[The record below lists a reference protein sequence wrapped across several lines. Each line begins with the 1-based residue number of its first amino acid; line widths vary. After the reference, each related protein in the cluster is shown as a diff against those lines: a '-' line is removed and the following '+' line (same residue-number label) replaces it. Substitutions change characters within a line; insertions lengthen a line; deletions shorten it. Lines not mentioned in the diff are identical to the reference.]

1 MAKPV
6 APTPT
11 LRGKDAFN
19 FLMEM
24 CNETINPS
32 PGRVEMLKKIREKDL
47 PLLF

>member
-1 MAKPV
+1 MAKPI

-11 LRGKDAFN
+11 LRGKDAFD

-24 CNETINPS
+24 YNETVNPD
-32 PGRVEMLKKIREKDL
+32 PKRVEMLKRISEKDL